1 MKAIEMNGEVVP
13 NDFADVY
20 DYLGFDYFAPSVI
33 KQELSDADG
42 DDVELEI
49 NSPGGYVDAGS
60 EIYTAIKE
68 YSGNV
73 TAKIT
78 GQACSAAS
86 FIALAADKV
95 LMSPTAQMMIHRAA
109 TVAEGNTDDFASA
122 YQALD
127 SIDQS
132 LVNVYADKTGLDKQE
147 IYRMMSKTTWLNA
160 QQALDKGFV
169 DEIMFDKQPAFAN
182 ADGHLS
188 VAPDQIN
195 KIKQLMAKNKPV
207 NKQEDVENKKCQLV
221 KDKLALLFK
230 EDK

>member
-1 MKAIEMNGEVVP
+1 MKTIEMNGEVVP

-20 DYLGFDYFAPSVI
+20 DYLGLDYIAPSVI

-86 FIALAADKV
+86 FLALAADKV

-147 IYRMMSKTTWLNA
+147 IYQMMSKTTWLNA

-207 NKQEDVENKKCQLV
+207 NKQEDLENKKRQLV
-221 KDKLALLFK
+221 KDKLALLFR
-230 EDK
+230 ED

>member
-1 MKAIEMNGEVVP
+1 MKTIEMNGEVVP

-20 DYLGFDYFAPSVI
+20 DYLGFDYIAPSVI

-132 LVNVYADKTGLDKQE
+132 LVNVYADKTSLDKQE

-195 KIKQLMAKNKPV
+195 KIKQLMAKNKPA
-207 NKQEDVENKKCQLV
+207 NKQEDLENKKRQLV
-221 KDKLALLFK
+221 KNKLALLFK
-230 EDK
+230 ED